1 MSTMLTLRGC
11 PFHVNTVDMKARA
24 TYHHGD
30 LRDALLAVAEKLVA
44 AKGVAG
50 FSLREAAREVGVDPA
65 ACYRHFRDKD
75 AIVQALAQ
83 RGFARLAAGMEAAI
97 ANLRSPRAKLVALGH
112 AYVAFAIE
120 RPASFR
126 TMFGPTG
133 FDARDPR
140 LRGDYGGGRGPY
152 QILEDTVREVDA
164 ASVDTAALILW
175 SGVHGFASLVVDG
188 AIRPTRSERERVLGK
203 LLDTMVD
210 AVTSSAG
217 ARRES

>member
-1 MSTMLTLRGC
+1 
-11 PFHVNTVDMKARA
+11 MKARA

-83 RGFARLAAGMEAAI
+83 RGFARLAVGMEAAI
-97 ANLRSPRAKLVALGH
+97 ADLRSPRAKLIALGH

-140 LRGDYGGGRGPY
+140 LRGDYPGGRGPY
-152 QILEDTVREVDA
+152 QILEDTVRELVDA
-164 ASVDTAALILW
+164 ATVDTAALILW

-188 AIRPTRSERERVLGK
+188 AIRPSRSERERVLGK
-203 LLDTMVD
+203 LLNTMVD
-210 AVTSSAG
+210 AATSSAA
-217 ARRES
+217 ARRGS